1 VTAFHS
7 INENP
12 FIFGSYSKTEGYANL
27 PIDGTWARAPYL
39 HNGSVPTLWDLL
51 QPADKR
57 PARFYK
63 GYEVY
68 DPIKLGFVSEGK
80 EAEAAGYLLDT
91 TEAGNSNEGHLFG
104 TELTDA
110 EKWDLI
116 EFLKTF

>member
-1 VTAFHS
+1 M
-7 INENP
+7 
-12 FIFGSYSKTEGYANL
+12 
-27 PIDGTWARAPYL
+27 
-39 HNGSVPTLWDLL
+39 PTLWDLL
-51 QPADKR
+51 QPTDKR

-91 TEAGNSNEGHLFG
+91 TEAGNSNQGHLFG
-104 TELTDA
+104 TELTDG